1 MYREIIESLPN
12 VIKIEEKVSKNLE
25 VTKYLLKYP
34 KNPVYFKNLDG
45 YEAVGNLWAE
55 RKNFEEI
62 LKTRNLIKDILY
74 SINNP
79 EDYNFVENR
88 FDKTKDFSLMELP
101 IPKYFPEDGSN
112 YITSGIV
119 FSEYEGKRNASF
131 HRFMILDER
140 RAVIRLVPR
149 DLYKMYNK
157 AISKGEE
164 LKISLVIGAFPTFLI
179 AAATSVD
186 YYFDESKIASSL
198 RKKTLGEREKMVKM
212 PNGIPVP
219 FESEYVL
226 EGKITSEKY
235 PLEGPF
241 IDITRTYDLKE
252 NQPIVYFESLNFS
265 KDPIFHILLPGGYE
279 HYNLMGLPREPTI
292 YNELIKENV
301 EVLDV
306 KLTYGGGSWLHG
318 VVKIRKRREDDGKR
332 AIMAAFRGHKSLKH
346 VVIVDEDINIEN
358 LEEVE
363 WAIATRFQADRDM
376 IIIKERGS
384 SLDPSR
390 YSDDITAKM
399 GLDATMK
406 GDGKKFKKIF

>member
-1 MYREIIESLPN
+1 
-12 VIKIEEKVSKNLE
+12 
-25 VTKYLLKYP
+25 
-34 KNPVYFKNLDG
+34 
-45 YEAVGNLWAE
+45 
-55 RKNFEEI
+55 
-62 LKTRNLIKDILY
+62 
-74 SINNP
+74 
-79 EDYNFVENR
+79 
-88 FDKTKDFSLMELP
+88 
-101 IPKYFPEDGSN
+101 SN

-318 VVKIRKRREDDGKR
+318 VVKIRKRHEDDGKR

-406 GDGKKFKKIF
+406 GDVKKFKKIF